1 LYLDIEKTRFA
12 DRLTVEIHIAE
23 SAKSRL
29 VPPMILQPLVENS
42 LKHAIG
48 VSESGGHI
56 RILASEVDSGVL
68 QLRVEDSG
76 PEVSPQESYQPPPG
90 ASVGLDNTKTRLHAF
105 YGDGGR
111 LQIEQADIGGYS
123 VLVEVPPSGAR
134 PTD

>member
-1 LYLDIEKTRFA
+1 
-12 DRLTVEIHIAE
+12 
-23 SAKSRL
+23 
-29 VPPMILQPLVENS
+29 MILQPLVENS

-56 RILASEVDSGVL
+56 RILASVADSGVL

-76 PEVSPQESYQPPPG
+76 PEASNYQSSQRPPG

-111 LQIEQADIGGYS
+111 LQIEKADIGGYS
-123 VLVEVPPSGAR
+123 VLVEVPPSDTR
-134 PTD
+134 STD